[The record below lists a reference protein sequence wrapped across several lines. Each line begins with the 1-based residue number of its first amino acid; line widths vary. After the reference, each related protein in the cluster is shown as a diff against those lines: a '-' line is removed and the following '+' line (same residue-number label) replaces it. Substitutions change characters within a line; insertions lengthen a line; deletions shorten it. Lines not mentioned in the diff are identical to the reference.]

1 MLYAK
6 IKPLKLDPEEGFLM
20 ILPHV
25 DMVAILMEDCITKQT
40 FRRLRM
46 EFEKNWPRSFREVIF
61 KDVDGGETEIG
72 QQVITTA
79 HPQPL
84 A

>member
-1 MLYAK
+1 
-6 IKPLKLDPEEGFLM
+6 
-20 ILPHV
+20 
-25 DMVAILMEDCITKQT
+25 
-40 FRRLRM
+40 M

-79 HPQPL
+79 HPEPL